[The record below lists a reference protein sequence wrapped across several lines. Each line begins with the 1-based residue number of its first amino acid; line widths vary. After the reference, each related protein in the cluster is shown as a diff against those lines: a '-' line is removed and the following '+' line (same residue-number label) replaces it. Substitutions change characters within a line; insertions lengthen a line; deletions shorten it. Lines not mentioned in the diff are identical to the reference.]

1 MISDIGIFRSAAVL
15 AKCHGQDAPIEAA
28 LRERIVGRVIG
39 LYQYP
44 GYGNG

>member
-1 MISDIGIFRSAAVL
+1 MSDG
-15 AKCHGQDAPIEAA
+15 PIRLDV

-39 LYQYP
+39 LYQHP